1 MRTRLLIVDDHR
13 VFSQGLE
20 ALFAAEPD
28 FDPMVV
34 TDPGQAHAVVAARKP
49 DAVLMDVRLGNVSGI
64 ELTRRLTLLPSPPAI
79 VVLTAYA
86 DACTAVQA
94 IQAGAVGFVA
104 KSASVEQVM
113 SAVRAAV
120 LGGAWLPASLLG
132 KLVAGFRA
140 PADEGR
146 QLIGQL
152 TAREQEVLSLMVSG
166 MDRNRIAL
174 QLHQSPN
181 TVRTYI
187 QNMTAKLGCHSAI
200 ELVAVGLRAGLRP
213 Q

>member
-1 MRTRLLIVDDHR
+1 MRTKLLIVDDHR
-13 VFSQGLE
+13 VFSEGLE

-28 FDPMVV
+28 FDPMVA
-34 TDPGQAHAVVAARKP
+34 TDPEQTYAVVAARKP
-49 DAVLMDVRLGNVSGI
+49 DAVLMDVRLGTVSGI
-64 ELTRRLTLLPSPPAI
+64 ELTRRLTQLPSPPAVI
-79 VVLTAYA
+79 VLTAYA
-86 DACTAVQA
+86 DIATAAEA
-94 IQAGAVGFVA
+94 IRAGAVGFVA

-113 SAVRAAV
+113 SAVRAAA
-120 LGGAWLPASLLG
+120 LGGTWLPAGVLG
-132 KLVAGFRA
+132 KLVADFRA

-146 QLIGQL
+146 QLIAQL
-152 TAREQEVLSLMVSG
+152 TAREQQVLSLMVSG

-200 ELVAVGLRAGLRP
+200 EAVAVGLRAGLRP
-213 Q
+213 K